1 MEAPGSLSPSADA
14 TAVHRGI
21 PSATLTAPE
30 RVSHGGIKP
39 LPPSLLLLRMDMGK
53 LRVNGVQRSPGTN

>member
-39 LPPSLLLLRMDMGK
+39 PSLLLLLRVDMGK